1 MKGQS
6 AVFSHPRRV
15 WILFLPLPAACLLLA
30 CWAVFL
36 RPFPPVV
43 PALLV
48 LLAAGLAFVEG
59 ILAASALPGRRAL
72 ETRALQLEAVSEV
85 IGRAGRSL
93 ELHEVLDAITRLTVE
108 VTGVRGCSIK
118 LLDAGTGRMSVR
130 SLAGLR
136 RDAAGLA
143 ASAAE
148 SIYERSLRDG
158 KPVLVEGALASDFPE
173 LDEEAESLICVPLRH
188 EARVVGAL
196 CVYGQK
202 GRKLSPEMLS
212 FLSRLGDLAVLFIE
226 SASVYEGLKRV
237 DEAKSWFLR
246 KAAHELSSPL
256 AAIRSITD
264 TFLEG
269 YLGEVPDRQREMVG
283 RIRARAGV
291 LSEIVADLLVL
302 ARARADA
309 GRQEAESC
317 DLCEVL
323 CETVGLFQVPARDKG
338 VALVAEGMPRAC
350 GEAAAEAHPACHVAL
365 PRADL
370 RSVAT
375 NLVSNAV
382 KYSRPG
388 GRVAVRLGRTDGN
401 IELTVSDQGI
411 GIPAAE
417 KDRLFSEFFRASNA
431 RSFADAGT
439 GLGLAIVK
447 SIVDRLGGT
456 IAVDSEEGVGTT
468 VRIVLKG
475 RG

>member
-1 MKGQS
+1 M
-6 AVFSHPRRV
+6 
-15 WILFLPLPAACLLLA
+15 L
-30 CWAVFL
+30 
-36 RPFPPVV
+36 
-43 PALLV
+43 
-48 LLAAGLAFVEG
+48 E
-59 ILAASALPGRRAL
+59 PG
-72 ETRALQLEAVSEV
+72 S
-85 IGRAGRSL
+85 
-93 ELHEVLDAITRLTVE
+93 
-108 VTGVRGCSIK
+108 
-118 LLDAGTGRMSVR
+118 GRMSVR
-130 SLAGLR
+130 SLAGLH

-143 ASAAE
+143 VSAAE
-148 SIYERSLRDG
+148 SIYEKSLRDG
-158 KPVLVEGALASDFPE
+158 RPVLVEGALASDFPE
-173 LDEEAESLICVPLRH
+173 LDEEAESLICVPLRN

-202 GRKLSPEMLS
+202 GRPLSTEMLS

-226 SASVYEGLKRV
+226 NASVYEGLKRV

-246 KAAHELSSPL
+246 KAAHELASPL

-269 YLGEVPDRQREMVG
+269 YLGEVPAQQRESVG
-283 RIRARAGV
+283 RIRARAAV
-291 LSEIVADLLVL
+291 LSEIVSDLLVL
-302 ARARADA
+302 ARARADV

-323 CETVGLFQVPARDKG
+323 CETIGLFQAPAREKG
-338 VALVAEGMPRAC
+338 VTLAPEGLPGGCTGPGRAA
-350 GEAAAEAHPACHVAL
+350 GSEASGSETAAPHPACHVAL

-382 KYSRPG
+382 KYSRPAS
-388 GRVAVRLGRTDGN
+388 RVTVRLDRSAAG
-401 IELTVSDQGI
+401 IELAVSDQGI

-468 VRIVLKG
+468 VRIVLKV